1 MGDEEAAGRACRFC
15 FDEGDEPLVEPC
27 ECSGSSAFV
36 HHSCLLRW
44 QSQQMLSV
52 ASTGRSP
59 EVALSCLVCKTRY
72 NTEPPAPGSLLE
84 QVRGTGGAALA
95 ALLHP
100 GTFLISR
107 NRVLPDEDTL
117 ASAPLWLRWIIE
129 HKHKQWIKSVYLI
142 TKVEARPGSENGD
155 VLIGVNVTRARRS
168 GADSDD
174 DDDDE
179 DPPPGT
185 ETSDDGDEEEEEE
198 GGGDARSRP
207 RRRLD
212 MDSSSSPESDPSVP
226 RPAPTAENAALM
238 IQRVWRRKKEMEE
251 EVQSVEP
258 DDDLDPT
265 SSLTRTYVGG
275 PVQPRRRIVIHVS
288 PSGTAALSPPT
299 AHEVP
304 LDRSGVQSTT
314 GSSATRAFAYH
325 QRPGDSE
332 EYVDEIVGEAAAA
345 ALGEQGDDVDDP
357 VPRVHVFMGHA
368 KWSRTQLMNEVARG
382 DWGVCPALPE
392 DLEGGWKET
401 GGGYWEKIRASGR
414 PVFSSPGGD

>member
-251 EVQSVEP
+251 EVQSVES
-258 DDDLDPT
+258 DSDLDPT

-314 GSSATRAFAYH
+314 W
-325 QRPGDSE
+325 
-332 EYVDEIVGEAAAA
+332 VVGH
-345 ALGEQGDDVDDP
+345 P
-357 VPRVHVFMGHA
+357 
-368 KWSRTQLMNEVARG
+368 
-382 DWGVCPALPE
+382 GVCVPP
-392 DLEGGWKET
+392 ET
-401 GGGYWEKIRASGR
+401 GRLGGVRGR
-414 PVFSSPGGD
+414 DRG